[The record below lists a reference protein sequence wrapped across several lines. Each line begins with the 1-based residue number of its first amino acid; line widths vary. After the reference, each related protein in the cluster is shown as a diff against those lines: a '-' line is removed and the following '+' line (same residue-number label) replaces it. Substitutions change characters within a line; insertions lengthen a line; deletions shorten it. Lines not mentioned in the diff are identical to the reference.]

1 MLRTM
6 FAMAFTALLALGI
19 TASAQAQAE
28 HYAGAPLE
36 FNAHVGALFI
46 DTPEGADSDT
56 DPMYGIRLGYNTPG
70 GLGFAGNLDWVPGQR
85 NVSGTDIDINT
96 WLYSGELNY
105 TFASSRRIHPFLAAG
120 VGAATRTFSDL
131 PGDDDDIDSTT
142 DLMIPVGGGIKWF
155 SQSNR
160 WGIRTEVRDNIV
172 LETDVFDPEEGDED
186 TEAAHHVEVSGGV
199 SFFFGS

>member
-1 MLRTM
+1 MKRSTY
-6 FAMAFTALLALGI
+6 AMAWTALLVLGV
-19 TASAQAQAE
+19 TASARAQEE
-28 HYAGAPLE
+28 HYGPSPLE

-46 DTPEGADSDT
+46 DTPEGVESDT

-70 GLGFAGNLDWVPGQR
+70 GFGLAGNLDWVPGER
-85 NVSGTDIDINT
+85 NFGGGTVDINT

-105 TFASSRRIHPFLAAG
+105 TFGSPARIHPFIAAG
-120 VGAATRTFSDL
+120 VGAATRTFSDI
-131 PGDDDDIDSTT
+131 PGEDSIDSQT

-155 SQSNR
+155 SGSNR

-186 TEAAHHVEVSGGV
+186 TNAAHHVEVSGGI

>member
-1 MLRTM
+1 MKRMTL
-6 FAMAFTALLALGI
+6 AIAFTALMVFGI
-19 TASAQAQAE
+19 TARAQAQAE
-28 HYAGAPLE
+28 HYGPSPVE

-46 DTPEGADSDT
+46 DTPEGVDGDT

-70 GLGFAGNLDWVPGQR
+70 GLGFAGNLDWIPGQR
-85 NVSGTDIDINT
+85 NFAGTNVDINNY
-96 WLYSGELNY
+96 LYSGEINY
-105 TFASSRRIHPFLAAG
+105 TFPSSGRVHAFLAAG

-131 PGDDDDIDSTT
+131 PGDDSIESQT

-155 SQSNR
+155 AQSNR

-172 LETDVFDPEEGDED
+172 LETDVFDPAEGDED
-186 TEAAHHVEVSGGV
+186 TDARHHVEVSGGI